1 MSDPGRTFLG
11 VDGGQTGSR
20 AVLVDETGH
29 VLRRAEANGLIH
41 VLEPRG
47 DELLRTALGSLRD
60 QTTIDGKAPDVIFL
74 GLTAVV
80 PGTASEPPGIA
91 IAAEIWPDSE
101 RVVVEGD
108 GIIAWAGAT
117 GGAPGVCAM
126 AGTGSVVEAVN
137 ERGERVETGGWAYL
151 FGDPGSGWD
160 IGSTAVRRMLQRWD
174 RDRTVSA
181 VGQAVLDG
189 THSAIPPEVP
199 DRVYSREID
208 YVEIAR
214 LAEKITGLA
223 LTGDPEAR
231 EIVSGAAAAFAADA
245 AAAIGRLTWENEPI
259 LVGALGRI
267 FRAGDVYRSS
277 FLATLEKLTPRRVRL
292 ADPVLTGLGGAAL
305 LALRTGGIEP
315 SAQIVATLIVEGLG
329 GGDA

>member
-1 MSDPGRTFLG
+1 MGTVGRTFLG

-20 AVLVDETGH
+20 AVLVNTRGD
-29 VLRRAEANGLIH
+29 VLCRAEAGGLIH

-47 DELLRTALGSLRD
+47 DELLRTAMGQLRD
-60 QTTIDGKAPDVIFL
+60 LTTLPGRAPDVVFL

-80 PGTASEPPGIA
+80 PGTASEPPGLA
-91 IAAEIWPDSE
+91 IAAEIWPDSQ
-101 RVVVEGD
+101 RIVEGD

-160 IGSTAVRRMLQRWD
+160 IGSAAVRRMLQRWD
-174 RDRTVSA
+174 RDRSVSA
-181 VGQAVLDG
+181 VGQVVLDG

-199 DRVYSREID
+199 DKVYSREID

-223 LTGDPEAR
+223 IAGDAEAIG
-231 EIVSGAAAAFAADA
+231 IVSGAAAAFAADA
-245 AAAIGRLTWENEPI
+245 AAAIGRLTWEHEPI

-267 FRAGDVYRSS
+267 FRAGDVYRGA
-277 FLATLEKLTPRRVRL
+277 FLRALETLTPRRIRL

-305 LALRTGGIEP
+305 LALKAGGIEP
-315 SAQIVATLIVEGLG
+315 TPEIVATLIRAGLG
-329 GGDA
+329 GEDA

>member
-1 MSDPGRTFLG
+1 MGDLGRTFLG

-20 AVLVDETGH
+20 AVLVNESGH
-29 VLRRAEANGLIH
+29 VLCRAEAGGLIH
-41 VLEPRG
+41 VLEPHG
-47 DELLRTALGSLRD
+47 DELLRTALTRLRD
-60 QTTIDGKAPDVIFL
+60 QTTMEGKAPDVVYL

-91 IAAEIWPDSE
+91 IAAGVWPDSQ
-101 RVVVEGD
+101 RVVEGD

-174 RDRTVSA
+174 RDHSVSA
-181 VGQAVLDG
+181 VGQVVLNG
-189 THSAIPPEVP
+189 TNSAIPPEVP
-199 DRVYSREID
+199 DKVYSREID

-214 LAEKITGLA
+214 LAEKITALA
-223 LTGDPEAR
+223 IAGDTEAVQ
-231 EIVSGAAAAFAADA
+231 IVSGAAAAFAADA

-267 FRAGDVYRSS
+267 FRAGDVYRGA
-277 FLATLEKLTPRRVRL
+277 FLRALESLTPRRVRL

-305 LALRTGGIEP
+305 LALQTGGIAP
-315 SAQIVATLIVEGLG
+315 SPEIVATLIKEGLG

>member
-1 MSDPGRTFLG
+1 VGELGRTFLG

-20 AVLVDETGH
+20 GVLVDESGH
-29 VLRRAEANGLIH
+29 VLRRAQAGGLIH

-47 DELLRTALGSLRD
+47 DELLRTALLTIRD
-60 QTTIDGKAPDVIFL
+60 QTTIDGKAPDVVFL

-80 PGTASEPPGIA
+80 PGTASEPPGIE
-91 IAAEIWPDSE
+91 IAAGVWPDSQ
-101 RVVVEGD
+101 RVVEGD

-174 RDRTVSA
+174 RDHTVSA
-181 VGQAVLDG
+181 VGQVVLDG

-223 LTGDPEAR
+223 IAGDPEAR
-231 EIVSGAAAAFAADA
+231 EIVSGAAAAFAGDA
-245 AAAIGRLTWENEPI
+245 AAAIGRLNWENEPI

-267 FRAGDVYRSS
+267 FRAGDVYRSA
-277 FLATLEKLTPRRVRL
+277 FLNALEKLTPRRIRL

-305 LALRTGGIEP
+305 LALKTGGIEP
-315 SAQIVATLIVEGLG
+315 SPEIVATLIGEGLG